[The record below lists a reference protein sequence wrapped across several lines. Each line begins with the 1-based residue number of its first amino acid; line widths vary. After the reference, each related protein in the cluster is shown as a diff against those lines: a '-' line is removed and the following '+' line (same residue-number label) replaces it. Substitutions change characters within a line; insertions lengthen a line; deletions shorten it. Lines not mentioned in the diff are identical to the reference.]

1 MGRVEGKIAIVTG
14 GAGGIGAAT
23 ARRLVEE
30 GARVTL
36 ADVAA
41 NGAEIASD
49 LGAAFLRLD
58 VTSES
63 EWQDV
68 IGRVSAEHGGV
79 DILVNGAGIE
89 GDLQAGSPE
98 TTSLAEWR
106 RVHAINL
113 DGVFLGCKTVLPVM
127 KRKGRGSIVNISSI
141 VSYFGTPQTAAYGSS
156 KAGVQQFSKT
166 VALHGSRDGK
176 RIRCNS
182 VHPGIIRTR
191 MIDNIY
197 NEFGRLF
204 NVTPQEA
211 EVASLRSVP
220 FGEVGEPLDV
230 ANLILF
236 LASDESK
243 YITGSEFQVDG
254 GWHLVDAR

>member
-1 MGRVEGKIAIVTG
+1 MKRVEGKIAIVTG

-23 ARRLVEE
+23 ARRLIDE
-30 GARVTL
+30 GATVVI
-36 ADVAA
+36 ADVAPDGRSVA
-41 NGAEIASD
+41 AE
-49 LGAAFLRLD
+49 LGCFYRPLD
-58 VTSES
+58 VTDEAA
-63 EWQDV
+63 WQDV
-68 IGRVSAEHGGV
+68 VAQVDGEHGSI
-79 DILVNGAGIE
+79 DILVNAAGIE

-127 KRKGRGSIVNISSI
+127 KRKGKGSIVNIASI

-156 KAGVQQFSKT
+156 KAGVQQLTKS
-166 VALHGSRDGK
+166 VALHGSRDG
-176 RIRCNS
+176 RRVRCNS

-191 MIDNIY
+191 MINNIY
-197 NEFGRLF
+197 KEFGRLF
-204 NVTPQEA
+204 NVSAEEA
-211 EVASLRSVP
+211 EKNSLRAIP
-220 FGEVGEPLDV
+220 FGEVGQPEDV

-236 LASDESK
+236 LASDESR